1 MNTPRRR
8 TSGLLKELSIEPST
22 EIVNDNDDKPDG
34 QDQPSASQEKGPV
47 YEFPF
52 FVWIHAGK
60 LLWITA
66 GLIFCFAW
74 VTFLKQHGFSFSY
87 ITHDGPDGALHHE
100 ASFGIPLHPDEHVYR
115 EPATLEYNWSVTR
128 NFRAPDGVKKR
139 VYLIN
144 GVFPGPTIEARSGD
158 TLKIHL
164 SNNIEDDEGLSIHW
178 HGLNM
183 KGTNHMD
190 GAVGLTQ
197 CPIPK
202 GKMFTYEFE
211 IDKAQHGSYWYH
223 AHSQVQR
230 ADGLY
235 GGLVVHKPAEEG
247 LPLDLERYNYGS
259 EILLLIGDWY
269 HRSAEEILAY
279 YMSSR
284 SFGNEPVPDSLL
296 INGVGSFNCSMAARA
311 RPLECVQKP
320 PPRLRINSRDPF
332 RLRIVNTGSFPGVS
346 LGIEQAKMLPIQ
358 VDGGNEIEREATNQV
373 GVIYPG
379 ERADVIVF
387 WNEDVFNQVN
397 LHISF
402 DEEDFNYPNP
412 SLVSQQDFPLDI
424 SPIRHPHSIR
434 PRIRELN
441 SDSTYFDLQRAQ
453 SLYTLPLPSSSPSNM
468 VLYTTTMKLAQN
480 RNIPKGFMNHTSWS
494 PQSSPALP
502 LSLLPRSSWDTNQF
516 IPYIPS
522 PDSNFS
528 STMETEALWID
539 IVLNNLEDG
548 GHPFHLHGHS
558 FYILSTH
565 KAERGWGSYNPFA
578 LPPEESPAGAYNLD
592 RPLLKDTVYVP
603 RRGYVVLRVKMDN
616 PGFWMFHCHIL
627 WHQASG
633 MAMGFQVGGDEE
645 KGFMNEIGMQKA
657 RELCAESNS

>member
-1 MNTPRRR
+1 M
-8 TSGLLKELSIEPST
+8 
-22 EIVNDNDDKPDG
+22 
-34 QDQPSASQEKGPV
+34 
-47 YEFPF
+47 
-52 FVWIHAGK
+52 
-60 LLWITA
+60 
-66 GLIFCFAW
+66 
-74 VTFLKQHGFSFSY
+74 GFSLLH
-87 ITHDGPDGALHHE
+87 ITPDRPHSALHNE
-100 ASFGIPLHPDEHVYR
+100 TGFEILLHPDEHVYR
-115 EPATLEYNWSVTR
+115 EPSALEYNWSVTAD
-128 NFRAPDGVKKR
+128 FRAPDGVKKR

-144 GVFPGPTIEARSGD
+144 GAFPGPTIEARSGD

-164 SNNIEDDEGLSIHW
+164 NNNIEDDEGLSIHW

-183 KGTNHMD
+183 KGANHMD

-211 IDKAQHGSYWYH
+211 IGESQHGSYWYH

-235 GGLVVHKPAEEG
+235 GGLVVHKPGEEG
-247 LPLDLERYNYGS
+247 LPLESERYNYDS

-269 HRSAEEILAY
+269 HRSSEEILAY

-296 INGVGSFNCSMAARA
+296 INGLGSFNCSMAARA
-311 RPLECVQKP
+311 RPLECVQNSS
-320 PPRLRINSRDPF
+320 PRLRINSRDPF
-332 RLRIVNTGSFPGVS
+332 RLRIVNTGSLPGFTLS
-346 LGIEQAKMLPIQ
+346 IDQAKMLPIQ
-358 VDGGNEIEREATNQV
+358 VDGGNEIETEETDHV

-379 ERADVIVF
+379 ERADVIVS
-387 WNEDVFNQVN
+387 WDEDVFNAVN
-397 LHISF
+397 LHVSL

-412 SLVSQQDFPLDI
+412 SLVSKQHFPIDV

-434 PRIRELN
+434 SRIRESHSNL
-441 SDSTYFDLQRAQ
+441 TYFDLQTAQ
-453 SLYTLPLPSSSPSNM
+453 NFYTLPHPPSPPSNM

-494 PQSSPALP
+494 PQTSPPLP
-502 LSLLPRSSWDTNQF
+502 LSLITRSSWDTNQF
-516 IPYIPS
+516 IPHIAS
-522 PDSNFS
+522 PISN
-528 STMETEALWID
+528 STSTVETEAPWID
-539 IVLNNLEDG
+539 IVLNNLDDG
-548 GHPFHLHGHS
+548 GHPFHLHGHN

-592 RPLLKDTVYVP
+592 RPLLKDTVFVP

-616 PGFWMFHCHIL
+616 PGIWMFHCHIL

-645 KGFMNEIGMQKA
+645 EGFMNEVGIQKA
-657 RELCAESNS
+657 RELCAASNS